1 MAHEIEIIAL
11 QKAIESLEIRSA
23 YQEDMIE
30 HLNKALGQQQFEIQQ
45 LKKQMD
51 LVLDM
56 LRQFKNDMGDM
67 GAEIKH
73 PSEEVPPPH
82 Y

>member
-1 MAHEIEIIAL
+1 MANKIEMSAL
-11 QKAIESLEIRSA
+11 QKTIEALEIRSA

-30 HLNKALGQQQFEIQQ
+30 HLNNALGQQQFEIQQ
-45 LKKQMD
+45 LKKQMV
-51 LVLDM
+51 LVSDM
-56 LRQFKNDMGDM
+56 FRQFKNDMGDM
-67 GAEIKH
+67 GAGIKH